1 MTWCSHPFIYPPHQ
15 SVTSEHTHGRNFR
28 SRWTFDDGSWGQPTG
43 HHPACHRGKK
53 ANSGQ
58 PNERRWMEIWRSSS
72 AIIWRS
78 THPNPFT
85 HSLTH
90 SPPAMQ
96 LNSRCWLMGDLYRP
110 TRVGVTSL
118 GFEGFNSDQEIK
130 RCLSIDWPV
139 TREPAV
145 ENEWVDM
152 YMYST
157 CNSRGK
163 ERWVYSYVLETSSPS
178 ELRNHTYQSTDA
190 YNTHIYVWR

>member
-1 MTWCSHPFIYPPHQ
+1 MAHGGSPRVIIQRAIGVKRPTAANPT
-15 SVTSEHTHGRNFR
+15 SVDEWKFE
-28 SRWTFDDGSWGQPTG
+28 D
-43 HHPACHRGKK
+43 HHP
-53 ANSGQ
+53 Q
-58 PNERRWMEIWRSSS
+58 SSDDLHTQ
-72 AIIWRS
+72 
-78 THPNPFT
+78 THSLT